1 MDHATYPGWT
11 GPQTTGG
18 HAESFQLLSQ
28 RLKQYFT
35 EKKIPE
41 AEQTAHIL
49 LVRVGKEGL
58 GRFSSWALPEEQQTP
73 ATILGRFK
81 EHLEPQCRKFQDC
94 WTKADGGIPTGSG
107 LWIAGRLCQ
116 PMQVCRCWNAPS
128 LQTNACWSWSSPA
141 AEIST
146 STEKNLLSQG
156 PGFSLEE
163 ALRLGRT
170 YEAKASHIQ

>member
-1 MDHATYPGWT
+1 MESENKGHKRQPKSCRLVSSRPTTEKSVQNGPCHVPRMDWSTDNRRPCREFST
-11 GPQTTGG
+11 P
-18 HAESFQLLSQ
+18 LS
-28 RLKQYFT
+28 KTEAVYFT
-35 EKKIPE
+35 GKKIPE

-107 LWIAGRLCQ
+107 L
-116 PMQVCRCWNAPS
+116 
-128 LQTNACWSWSSPA
+128 
-141 AEIST
+141 
-146 STEKNLLSQG
+146 
-156 PGFSLEE
+156 
-163 ALRLGRT
+163 
-170 YEAKASHIQ
+170 

>member
-81 EHLEPQCRKFQDC
+81 EQPEPAENFR
-94 WTKADGGIPTGSG
+94 
-107 LWIAGRLCQ
+107 IAQLKLMAYRQ
-116 PMQVCRCWNAPS
+116 RPH
-128 LQTNACWSWSSPA
+128 
-141 AEIST
+141 E
-146 STEKNLLSQG
+146 
-156 PGFSLEE
+156 
-163 ALRLGRT
+163 LRREML
-170 YEAKASHIQ
+170 